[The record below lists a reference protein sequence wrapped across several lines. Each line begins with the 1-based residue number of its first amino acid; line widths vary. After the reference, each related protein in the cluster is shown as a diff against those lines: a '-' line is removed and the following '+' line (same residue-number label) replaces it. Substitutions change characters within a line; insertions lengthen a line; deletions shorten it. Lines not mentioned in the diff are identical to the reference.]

1 MAHSIDLRARVVAY
15 VRGGGSKAEAA
26 RRFSVGR
33 SQVYAWLQRG
43 DKLAA
48 QKPGPKGAHKLP
60 AEQLARAVQAQ
71 PDLCLHELARQFGV
85 CVSTVH
91 YGLKRLRITRK
102 KNFSVHGKSPP

>member
-1 MAHSIDLRARVVAY
+1 MAHSVDLRARVVAY

-33 SQVYAWLQRG
+33 SQVYVWLQLG

-48 QKPGPKGAHKLP
+48 QKLP

-71 PDLCLHELARQFGV
+71 PDLCLHELARRFGV